1 MSRRLIF
8 EIIKEIQ
15 MDGGL
20 SPSVIVKMR
29 GPKPPLKPKPK
40 FSSGKIKCFI
50 NNNDLIGN
58 CRDKN
63 SAKSPRANKA
73 KFFNS
78 NGTISAIGYKPQSK
92 RDYNIKTSFYF
103 YPDLEP
109 SPKMRLICPAS
120 SHLPIDCLFL
130 CTIPKHAHSRH
141 KRTLECTKEILCT
154 FIQQCSSIHLYLYS
168 HHDSFPNKNPW

>member
-78 NGTISAIGYKPQSK
+78 NGTISATGYKSKSK
-92 RDYNIKTSFYF
+92 RDYNINTSFYS
-103 YPDLEP
+103 YPDSEP
-109 SPKMRLICPAS
+109 
-120 SHLPIDCLFL
+120 
-130 CTIPKHAHSRH
+130 HSE
-141 KRTLECTKEILCT
+141 K
-154 FIQQCSSIHLYLYS
+154 
-168 HHDSFPNKNPW
+168 

>member
-1 MSRRLIF
+1 
-8 EIIKEIQ
+8 

-40 FSSGKIKCFI
+40 FSSGKIKCFYI
-50 NNNDLIGN
+50 DFIVF

-63 SAKSPRANKA
+63 STKSSRANKA

-78 NGTISAIGYKPQSK
+78 NGAISTTGYKSKSK
-92 RDYNIKTSFYF
+92 RDYNINTSFYS
-103 YPDLEP
+103 YPDSELP
-109 SPKMRLICPAS
+109 CPKMRLICPAS

-130 CTIPKHAHSRH
+130 CTIPKNTHSRH
-141 KRTLECTKEILCT
+141 KCTLECTKETLCT
-154 FIQQCSSIHLYLYS
+154 FIKQCSSIHLYLYS
-168 HHDSFPNKNPW
+168 HHDSFPKIKIPGDKKTFSWRIRYL

>member
-1 MSRRLIF
+1 MYEAFF

-40 FSSGKIKCFI
+40 FSSGKIEWFYIDFI
-50 NNNDLIGN
+50 VFY
-58 CRDKN
+58 RDKN
-63 SAKSPRANKA
+63 STKSSRANKA

-78 NGTISAIGYKPQSK
+78 NGTISTTGYKSKSK
-92 RDYNIKTSFYF
+92 RDYNINTSFYS
-103 YPDLEP
+103 YPDSEFP
-109 SPKMRLICPAS
+109 RPKMRLICPAS

-130 CTIPKHAHSRH
+130 CTIPKKHTFQAQMHARVHERD
-141 KRTLECTKEILCT
+141 TLHIY
-154 FIQQCSSIHLYLYS
+154 QAV
-168 HHDSFPNKNPW
+168 